1 MTEKEANALFE
12 KWRKMLHLEDW
23 EIRFKWSVRAD
34 DLPENVCGSTNYV
47 FERKMAVVAMMNE
60 VDYTNELFPYDYEQV
75 LVHELLHLK
84 FAAIDDSENAL
95 QNKLVH
101 QLIDD
106 VAKWLVNASRN
117 IGGV

>member
-1 MTEKEANALFE
+1 MTEKEANILFE
-12 KWRKMLHLEDW
+12 KWKNMLHLEDW
-23 EIRFKWSVRAD
+23 DIKFQWSVRAD
-34 DLPENVCGSTNYV
+34 ELPEDVCGSATYV
-47 FERKMAVVAMMNE
+47 FERKMAIVKMISE
-60 VDYTNELFPYDYEQV
+60 VDYTNELFPYDYEQT

-106 VAKWLVNASRN
+106 MAKWLVNASRN
-117 IGGV
+117 A